1 MINVLQI
8 PRLTALLS
16 KCWKDAECVLQA
28 EISQHAPGASEELI
42 TQNFHKELSRILTAA
57 SANRSIELAFLNDLD
72 RSDWRQKYKF
82 DSRRIARGL
91 VAEVTLHKPETEKLS
106 GGDLGFVVVRPQL
119 QLARQ
124 SINISEMRQGL
135 LVQAKLKGL
144 LRWGTFTRNQE
155 RVLPKRM
162 DYLALLLYQ
171 YADPER
177 RMLAS
182 FVWQLA
188 DGMSFEDLKAC
199 LKRDHFRNTL
209 DSSRVIACLTSGRI
223 GTAERQLIDT
233 LISPDQN
240 RALIIRIHWPDG
252 EPPSSA
258 LRVHSAYETRQTVKN
273 VISR

>member
-16 KCWKDAECVLQA
+16 KCWKDAESDLQA
-28 EISQHAPGASEELI
+28 EINQYAPSASEELI
-42 TQNFHKELSRILTAA
+42 TQNFHKELSRILSAA

-72 RSDWRQKYKF
+72 RSGWGQKVKF

-91 VAEVTLHKPETEKLS
+91 IAEVTLHKPETEKLS
-106 GGDLGFVVVRPQL
+106 GGDLGLVVVRPQL
-119 QLARQ
+119 QLAQRA
-124 SINISEMRQGL
+124 INISDMRQGL
-135 LVQAKLKGL
+135 LVQAKLKGPR
-144 LRWGTFTRNQE
+144 RWGTFTRNQE
-155 RVLPKRM
+155 CVLPKRM
-162 DYLALLLYQ
+162 NYLALLLYQ
-171 YADPER
+171 YADAER
-177 RMLAS
+177 RLLNS

-199 LKRDHFRNTL
+199 LKRDHFPNAL
-209 DSSRVIACLTSGRI
+209 DSSRVIAGLTSGRI

-233 LISPDQN
+233 LISPDHN
-240 RALIIRIHWPDG
+240 RALIIRIHWSDG

-258 LRVHSAYETRQTVKN
+258 LRVHGAYETRQTVTN

>member
-16 KCWKDAECVLQA
+16 KCWQDAESDLQA
-28 EISQHAPGASEELI
+28 EINQYAPSASEELI
-42 TQNFHKELSRILTAA
+42 TQNFHKELSRILSAA

-72 RSDWRQKYKF
+72 RSGWGQKVKF

-91 VAEVTLHKPETEKLS
+91 IAEVTLHKPETEKLS
-106 GGDLGFVVVRPQL
+106 GGDLGLVVVRPQL
-119 QLARQ
+119 QLAQRA
-124 SINISEMRQGL
+124 INISDMRQGL
-135 LVQAKLKGL
+135 LVQAKLKGPQ
-144 LRWGTFTRNQE
+144 RWGIFTRNQE

-162 DYLALLLYQ
+162 NYLALLLYQ
-171 YADPER
+171 YADAER
-177 RMLAS
+177 RLLNS

-199 LKRDHFRNTL
+199 LKRDHFPNTL
-209 DSSRVIACLTSGRI
+209 DSSRVIAGLTSGRI

-240 RALIIRIHWPDG
+240 RALIIRIHWSDG

-258 LRVHSAYETRQTVKN
+258 LRVHSAYEIRQTVTN

>member
-16 KCWKDAECVLQA
+16 KCWRDAESDLQA
-28 EISQHAPGASEELI
+28 EINQYAPSASEELI
-42 TQNFHKELSRILTAA
+42 TQNFHKELSRTLSAA

-72 RSDWRQKYKF
+72 RSGWRQKVKF

-91 VAEVTLHKPETEKLS
+91 IAEVTLHKPETEKLS
-106 GGDLGFVVVRPQL
+106 GGDLGLVVVRPQL
-119 QLARQ
+119 QLAQRA
-124 SINISEMRQGL
+124 INISDMGQGL
-135 LVQAKLKGL
+135 LVQAKLKGPQ
-144 LRWGTFTRNQE
+144 RWGTFTRNQE
-155 RVLPKRM
+155 RILPKRM
-162 DYLALLLYQ
+162 NYLALLLYQ

-177 RMLAS
+177 RRLNS

-199 LKRDHFRNTL
+199 LKRDHFPYSL
-209 DSSRVIACLTSGRI
+209 DSSRVIAGLTSGRI

-240 RALIIRIHWPDG
+240 RALIIRIHWSDG

-258 LRVHSAYETRQTVKN
+258 LRVHSAYETSETVKS